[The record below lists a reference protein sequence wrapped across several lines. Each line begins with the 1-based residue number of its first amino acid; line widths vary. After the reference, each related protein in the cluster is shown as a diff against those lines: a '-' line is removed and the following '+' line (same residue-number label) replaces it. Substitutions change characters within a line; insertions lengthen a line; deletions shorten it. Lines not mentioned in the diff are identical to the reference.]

1 MAVSVE
7 KSPAQSFQ
15 LHAIPAVVRFIGYRK
30 KRNNAYGDE
39 AISPTTDLTLSKP
52 APAEQAPTQ
61 VGQSY
66 AAVIPDSVES
76 SGYRKKRNNAYGDEA
91 ISPTTDLTLSKPAPA
106 EQAPTQVGQSY
117 AAVIPDSVE
126 SSGYRKKRN
135 NAYGDEAISPTTD
148 LTLSK
153 PAPAEQA
160 PTQVGQSYAAVIP
173 DSVES
178 SGYRKKRNNAYGDEA
193 ISPTTDLT
201 LSKPAPAEQAPTQV
215 GQSYAAVIP
224 DSVESSGYRK
234 KRNNAYGDEAISPTT
249 DLTLSQHL
257 RNKLQHNKLVNR
269 MLLL

>member
-1 MAVSVE
+1 MGKALKRNKRCKSVTNQFVKRLFPSALDADDIQTVHKNNVYGDKDAAPTLVMAVSVE

-106 EQAPTQVGQSY
+106 EQAPTQ
-117 AAVIPDSVE
+117 
-126 SSGYRKKRN
+126 
-135 NAYGDEAISPTTD
+135 
-148 LTLSK
+148 
-153 PAPAEQA
+153 
-160 PTQVGQSYAAVIP
+160 TQ
-173 DSVES
+173 
-178 SGYRKKRNNAYGDEA
+178 
-193 ISPTTDLT
+193 
-201 LSKPAPAEQAPTQV
+201 
-215 GQSYAAVIP
+215 
-224 DSVESSGYRK
+224 
-234 KRNNAYGDEAISPTT
+234 
-249 DLTLSQHL
+249 
-257 RNKLQHNKLVNR
+257 
-269 MLLL
+269 